1 MSVIQRGACNTCLR
15 KPLMAVRLC
24 LLLLMAFVTNLAS
37 AQLSPGGPVDFGSTP
52 LNTAVTATLTF
63 EATTATVVSVA
74 GVYTDGAIL
83 KDFQLGK
90 DTCTGLIVPPS
101 VCNIT
106 VIFNPTQVGERHGAM
121 LVVDSG
127 NNVINKTFLH
137 GIGQGANFAMSPAV
151 ATTLASAPSLT
162 ISTFTTSSA
171 TSDGNG
177 NLFFTDIQN
186 GRILE
191 MVPAG
196 TITSIASLPVT
207 ANSSIVVAGD
217 GTLYVSAGSAVYSFL
232 PGDTPTAIATTG
244 NPNITLIA
252 PTGLAIDAYGGLFI
266 ADSAAGKIVR
276 YSLTG
281 SGSNYVPVL
290 GLTPLSNP
298 TGLGV
303 DDNQNL
309 YIADTG
315 NNRIVEINPA
325 NSVVTAATIVPTT
338 GFTLSAP
345 QGVAVDSAGT
355 IYIADTGNARILEMT
370 TAGIRFPLTDP
381 SLTLQTPTALRVRV
395 TGDLVISDNSL
406 GLITV
411 PRSMPAVT
419 FPTPT
424 IVGTLDST
432 DDPLYLSVQSIGNIT
447 ASLIVPQTGTNPYI
461 TTKAFLLAPGATC
474 PSVTAGQTTVTSFA
488 VGAVCAYPV
497 DFSPIQLGIN
507 KANLILQTTGPAATG
522 PGASA
527 GSATANYTATVPL
540 TGNAVSGIASFTLV
554 ASPNINTV
562 GGSDSLT
569 LTALMAN
576 GSTAQYYVGTVT
588 FTTTDSTGK
597 FLGGTTYTFTAAD
610 NGVLYIPAATGI
622 QFNQTGDFTVS
633 ATDGTFSVT
642 SNIVHIVNASSMT
655 LTSSVNP
662 TSVNQST
669 NFTAT
674 VSNAGAAATGL
685 VSFFS
690 NSVLIGA
697 AALVNGVASIP
708 DSFPAC
714 GTYPITASYGGDLT
728 TAAATAGPLSQA
740 VLCNVS
746 STSTLTSSK
755 NPSSVGDGVVF
766 TATLVG
772 TGSTPPTG
780 TVQFFSNGLLIGSAT
795 LVNGVATDPT
805 YTFSAA
811 GSYTITAVYSGDSA
825 NAPFNLG
832 PLTQVVVNT
841 AAMTLTSSI
850 NPSLVNQS
858 TTFTATITTSGV
870 APVGSVNFY
879 SAGVL
884 IGSGTLNGAGVAT
897 LPYAF
902 AAPGKY
908 AITATYAGD
917 PNTAAAKA
925 GPLSQVVLYP
935 ITSTNNSFT
944 SSVNPSQVNQ
954 STTLSLTLTS
964 AGPTPTG
971 TVTFYSNVG
980 VICTATVVNGVA
992 SCPVSFTAAGTYPLT
1007 AVYSGDSATAPFT
1020 AGPLQQVVLDTSTMA
1035 LTSSVNPTQVNG
1047 STTFTAIIATS
1058 GVPAT
1063 GTVNFYSNGTLIGP
1077 GTLVNG
1083 VATIHD
1089 SFPVCGVYPITA
1101 TYAGNG
1107 TTAAASAGPL
1117 SQVVL
1122 CSVTNGSTLTSSKNP
1137 SLVGDA
1143 VVFTA
1148 TLVSTGPTPT
1158 GNVKFYS
1165 GTTLI
1170 GTAPLIGGVAS
1181 NPSYIFTAPGTYP
1194 ITAVYSGDGNNAGYT
1209 LGPLAQ
1215 VVNYQ
1220 PSISLTS
1227 LTNPVLISAKTQLL
1241 ATIASSGIAPTGTVS
1256 FYDGAVLIGTA
1267 TVSGNITGGTA
1278 TLLIGFSTIGLHPL
1292 TAVYSGDTNYAKAT
1306 SGIYQQDVVDPTTAV
1321 LGTNINPS
1329 LVNQSVAIVVTITSA
1344 APTIT
1349 GLVTFYDG
1357 GVSIG
1362 SASVTGTIATIN
1374 YAFTTVGTHQLTCSY
1389 AGDLNN
1395 ASATCAAYAQVVNT
1409 QATVVLT
1416 SAVNPSLVNQS
1427 VQFTATVTAPGHSP
1441 GGSVTFFNSSN
1452 SFATIPVTSGQAIA
1466 PETFTAV
1473 GTYPMKAVYSG
1484 DPSTAAA
1491 TSNTVNQLVVNP
1503 VTFTLS
1509 TSVNPVNV
1517 NAPVTFTATGSGFTG
1532 TAPTGSVQFFSNG
1545 ILIGK
1550 VNIGVGLPPTAALP
1564 TSFATVGTDTIT
1576 CIYSGDG
1583 NYASTPCSP
1592 AIAEVVVNPTTSILT
1607 VNPNPV
1613 LLGSSTTLTAT
1624 VTSAGGNIPTGLVTF
1639 TDGGVV
1645 LGTGNLSAGVANLL
1659 FTFTTTGAH
1668 SLSCTYAG
1676 DASDAGS
1683 TCNIVILDVVQPT
1696 ILTLVDT
1703 PNPSIVGQTVTFT
1716 TNLTSSSVQPITGT
1730 IKIFNGL
1737 ALLCT
1742 TTAGG
1747 APCTYAFPLA
1757 GTFLI
1762 TAVYSGDAYH
1772 SGATSNIVS
1781 QVVLNR
1787 ATIVLTSS
1795 PNPVLVNNL
1804 AVLTVVATSTGPTP
1818 TGIVSFYDGNAPI
1831 GNANLAAGTA
1841 NLTVTFPGSGIH
1853 TLTAIYAGDP
1863 VTAPAISNTVSETVT
1878 DYSLAVTTGTPSSF
1892 TGIAGSTASYSLTLT
1907 PLVLP
1912 TLISNVTF
1920 SVDALPKGM
1929 IATFTPTSV
1938 ATGSGPATV
1947 ALTLMAP
1954 AITGQMHDAPKLP
1967 SRSRLAPIAFGLLL
1981 LPIALIRKRKKL
1993 SSVLLLLLLAAG
2005 FTGLTGCITSPSSGY
2020 YGQVQQTYNL
2030 TVNATSGNLTRTT
2043 VVTFVVQ

>member
-1 MSVIQRGACNTCLR
+1 MFVIQRGASHNCLR
-15 KPLMAVRLC
+15 KPLLAVRLC
-24 LLLLMAFVTNLAS
+24 LLLMMAFVTNLAS

-52 LNTAVTATLTF
+52 LNTSVSLTLTF
-63 EATTATVVSVA
+63 EATTATYVSVA

-83 KDFQLGK
+83 KDFKLGA
-90 DTCTGLIVPPS
+90 DTCTGLIIPPAT
-101 VCNIT
+101 CNIT

-137 GIGQGANFAMSPAV
+137 GIGLGANFAMAPAI
-151 ATTLASAPSLT
+151 ATTVSTAPSLT
-162 ISTFTTSSA
+162 VSTFTASSA

-196 TITSIASLPVT
+196 TITAIATLPVT

-217 GTLYVSAGSAVYSFL
+217 GTLYVSAGGLVYAFL
-232 PGDTPTAIATTG
+232 PGNTPVPILTTG
-244 NPNITLIA
+244 TPNITLIA

-266 ADSAAGKIVR
+266 ADSGTGQIVR
-276 YSLTG
+276 YSLSG

-290 GLTPLSNP
+290 GLSPLSNP

-345 QGVAVDSAGT
+345 QGVSVDSAGT
-355 IYIADTGNARILEMT
+355 IYIADTGNDRILEMT
-370 TAGIRFPLTDP
+370 TAGVRFALTDP

-395 TGDLVISDNSL
+395 NGDLVISDNAL
-406 GLITV
+406 GLIIV
-411 PRSMPAVT
+411 PRSAPAIN

-432 DDPLYLSVQSIGNIT
+432 DDPLYLTVQSVGNIP

-461 TTKAFLLAPGATC
+461 TTKAFLLASGATC
-474 PSVTAGQTTVTSFA
+474 PSVTAGQTTVSSFA
-488 VGAVCAYPV
+488 IGAVCGYPV
-497 DFSPIQLGIN
+497 DFSPTQLGVN
-507 KANLILQTTGPAATG
+507 KANLVLQTTGPASTG

-527 GSATANYTATVPL
+527 GSATATYTATVPL
-540 TGNAVSGIASFTLV
+540 TGNAVSGISSFSLV
-554 ASPNINTV
+554 ASPSINTV

-569 LTALMAN
+569 LTALLAN

-662 TSVNQST
+662 SNLKQATT
-669 NFTAT
+669 FTAT
-674 VSNAGAAATGL
+674 ITNAGPSASGL

-690 NSVLIGA
+690 NSVLIGTGL
-697 AALVNGVASIP
+697 LVNGVASIP
-708 DSFPAC
+708 DSFPTC
-714 GTYPITASYGGDLT
+714 GTYPITASYGGDAT
-728 TAAATAGPLSQA
+728 TAAATAGPLSQV

-746 STSTLTSSK
+746 STSTLTSSR

-795 LVNGVATDPT
+795 LVNGVATNPT
-805 YTFSAA
+805 YTFTTA

-841 AAMTLTSSI
+841 SAMTLTSSI
-850 NPSLVNQS
+850 NPSQVNQS
-858 TTFTATITTSGV
+858 TTFTAAITTSGV
-870 APVGSVNFY
+870 VPVGSVNFY
-879 SAGVL
+879 SAGVF
-884 IGSGTLNGAGVAT
+884 IGAGVLNGAGVAT

-902 AAPGKY
+902 ATPGTY
-908 AITATYAGD
+908 AITATFAGD

-935 ITSTNNSFT
+935 VTSTNSSFT

-954 STTLSLTLTS
+954 LTTLSLTLTS

-971 TVTFYSNVG
+971 TVIFYSNG
-980 VICTATVVNGVA
+980 VAICTATVAKGVA

-1007 AVYSGDSATAPFT
+1007 AVYSGDSVTAPFT
-1020 AGPLQQVVLDTSTMA
+1020 AGPLQQVVLNTSTMA
-1035 LTSSVNPTQVNG
+1035 LTSSVNPTQING
-1047 STTFTAIIATS
+1047 VTNFAAIIATS

-1063 GTVNFYSNGTLIGP
+1063 GMVFFYSNGTLIGK
-1077 GTLVNG
+1077 GNLVNG
-1083 VATIHD
+1083 VATIPD
-1089 SFPVCGVYPITA
+1089 SFPTCGVYAITA
-1101 TYAGNG
+1101 TYAGDGN
-1107 TTAAASAGPL
+1107 TAAATAGPL

-1122 CSVTNGSTLTSSKNP
+1122 CSVTNGSTLTSSLNP

-1143 VVFTA
+1143 VVFNA

-1158 GNVKFYS
+1158 GSVKFYN

-1170 GTAPLIGGVAS
+1170 GQGNLSGGVAKS
-1181 NPSYIFTAPGTYP
+1181 PAYTFTAPGTYP

-1215 VVNYQ
+1215 VVTN
-1220 PSISLTS
+1220 PSTLTLS
-1227 LTNPVLISAKTQLL
+1227 SGTNPVLITAKTLL
-1241 ATIASSGIAPTGTVS
+1241 TATIPYTGTAPTGTVS
-1256 FYDGAVLIGTA
+1256 FYDNGVLIGTGG
-1267 TVSGNITGGTA
+1267 VSGGSA
-1278 TLLIGFSTIGLHPL
+1278 TLLIGFSTLGLHPL
-1292 TAVYSGDTNYAKAT
+1292 TAIYSGDTNYAKAT
-1306 SGIYQQDVVDPTTAV
+1306 SNIVQQDVVDPTTAV

-1329 LVNQSVAIVVTITSA
+1329 LINQSVAIVVTITSA

-1349 GLVTFYDG
+1349 GNVNFYDT
-1357 GVSIG
+1357 GVLIG
-1362 SASVTGTIATIN
+1362 TANVTGTIATIN
-1374 YAFTTVGTHQLTCSY
+1374 YTFTTVGTHQLTCTYS
-1389 AGDLNN
+1389 GDVDN

-1409 QATVVLT
+1409 QAAVVLT

-1441 GGSVTFFNSSN
+1441 SGSVTFFNSGST
-1452 SFATIPVTSGQAIA
+1452 FATVNVTGGQAIA

-1484 DPSTAAA
+1484 DASTAAA

-1503 VTFTLS
+1503 VTFTLT

-1517 NAPVTFTATGSGFTG
+1517 NASVTFTATGSGFTG
-1532 TAPTGSVQFFSNG
+1532 VAPTGSVQFFSNG

-1550 VNIGVGLPPTAALP
+1550 MNIGIGLPPTAALP

-1592 AIAEVVVNPTTSILT
+1592 AIAELVVNPTTSVLT
-1607 VNPNPV
+1607 VHPNPV
-1613 LLGSSTTLTAT
+1613 VLGSSTTLTAT
-1624 VTSAGGNIPTGLVTF
+1624 VTSTGGNIPTGLVTF
-1639 TDGGVV
+1639 TDGGVTI
-1645 LGTGNLSAGVANLL
+1645 GTGNLSAGVANLPV
-1659 FTFTTTGAH
+1659 TFTTTGAH

-1676 DASDAGS
+1676 DQSDAGS
-1683 TCNIVILDVVQPT
+1683 TCNIVVLDVVQPT
-1696 ILTLVDT
+1696 IMTLVDT

-1716 TNLTSSSVQPITGT
+1716 TTLTSSSVQPITGT
-1730 IKIFNGL
+1730 IQIFNG
-1737 ALLCT
+1737 ATMICST
-1742 TTAGG
+1742 TVGG
-1747 APCTYAFPLA
+1747 VPCTYAFPLA
-1757 GTFLI
+1757 GTFPI
-1762 TAVYSGDAYH
+1762 TAVYSGDTYH

-1795 PNPVLVNNL
+1795 PNPVLVNNI

-1831 GNANLAAGTA
+1831 GNATLAAGTA
-1841 NLTVTFPGSGIH
+1841 SLTVTFPGSGIH

-1863 VTAPAISNTVSETVT
+1863 VTAPAISNTLSQTVT

-1907 PLVLP
+1907 PLILP

-1954 AITGQMHDAPKLP
+1954 AITGQMHEAPRLP
-1967 SRSRLAPIAFGLLL
+1967 SRSRLAPIALGLLL

-1993 SSVLLLLLLAAG
+1993 SSFLLLLLMAAG

-2043 VVTFVVQ
+2043 VVTFIVQ